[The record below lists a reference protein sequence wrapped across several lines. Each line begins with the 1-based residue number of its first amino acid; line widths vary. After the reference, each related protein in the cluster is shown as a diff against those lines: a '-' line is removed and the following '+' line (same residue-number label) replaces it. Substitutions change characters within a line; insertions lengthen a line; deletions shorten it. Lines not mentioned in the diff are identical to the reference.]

1 MTEDENDKKI
11 CSKSFKII
19 LYKKHENRTI
29 PVYSCIYKKRVSLM
43 CVPQP
48 ESVFCSID
56 LVTPSSSVDDCPRPT
71 DRLVINIEYLVNQ
84 KTFFDSNLRMTA
96 KKIDQ

>member
-1 MTEDENDKKI
+1 MTEDENDKQK

-29 PVYSCIYKKRVSLM
+29 PVYSCIYNKSVSPYL

-56 LVTPSSSVDDCPRPT
+56 LVTTTIVRG
-71 DRLVINIEYLVNQ
+71 
-84 KTFFDSNLRMTA
+84 
-96 KKIDQ
+96 

>member
-29 PVYSCIYKKRVSLM
+29 PVYSCIYKKSVSPYL

-56 LVTPSSSVDDCPRPT
+56 LVTTTIVRGRPSSSYR
-71 DRLVINIEYLVNQ
+71 RSGYIYRISGQSKKRFSIL
-84 KTFFDSNLRMTA
+84 TFA
-96 KKIDQ
+96 

>member
-1 MTEDENDKKI
+1 MTEDENDKQK

-29 PVYSCIYKKRVSLM
+29 PVYSCIYKKSVSPYL

-56 LVTPSSSVDDCPRPT
+56 LVTPSFVDDRPRPT
-71 DRLVINIEYLVNQ
+71 DGLVISIEYLVNQ

-96 KKIDQ
+96 KEFDQ